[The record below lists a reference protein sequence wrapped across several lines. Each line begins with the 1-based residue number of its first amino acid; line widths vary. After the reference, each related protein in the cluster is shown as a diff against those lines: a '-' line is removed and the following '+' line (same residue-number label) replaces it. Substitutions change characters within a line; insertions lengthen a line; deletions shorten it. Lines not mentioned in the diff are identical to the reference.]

1 MSQVLNTS
9 CLPLYVHPM
18 PAIPFVDQEM
28 LLWTHSTEKTYLKQ
42 QRKENNQGNLLDQLK
57 KNAQY

>member
-1 MSQVLNTS
+1 
-9 CLPLYVHPM
+9 M